1 MTVRACSAL
10 FAVCCHVLLAGLVA
24 AALAVGCED
33 EKSWARAVKVLL
45 DTNIPSC
52 FTSMNAA
59 ELGLDAAA
67 LKKAGAAVLHQGRN
81 TFSSLVPL
89 RDFDAGADE
98 FYYTNGF
105 VIAFK
110 GRAAAAAGSSS

>member
-1 MTVRACSAL
+1 MSCW
-10 FAVCCHVLLAGLVA
+10 LLALAA

-33 EKSWARAVKVLL
+33 EENWARAVKVLL
-45 DTNIPSC
+45 DKNIPSC

-59 ELGLDAAA
+59 EMELDAAA

-105 VIAFK
+105 VITFK
-110 GRAAAAAGSSS
+110 GRAAAAAGSTAASSCGSC